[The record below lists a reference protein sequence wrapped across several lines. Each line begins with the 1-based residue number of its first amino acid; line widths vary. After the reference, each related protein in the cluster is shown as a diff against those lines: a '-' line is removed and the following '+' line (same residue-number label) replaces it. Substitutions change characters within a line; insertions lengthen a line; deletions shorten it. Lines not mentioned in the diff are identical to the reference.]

1 VAVGEEVLAV
11 DRLNRQDNASGGD
24 GSLPDAAAGG
34 RLHDMRRRVADGA
47 VRMREAVRMEV
58 RLLDSGAEEEK
69 HCAQDGE
76 HETCACF
83 RRPLLA
89 HSWHDYRILYSSK
102 MKRMSQRRPAIR
114 GWRDEDGETR
124 V

>member
-1 VAVGEEVLAV
+1 VAVREVVLAV

-24 GSLPDAAAGG
+24 GSLADVAAGG
-34 RLHDMRRRVADGA
+34 RRHDMRRRVADGT

-83 RRPLLA
+83 RRPFLA
-89 HSWHDYRILYSSK
+89 HS
-102 MKRMSQRRPAIR
+102 
-114 GWRDEDGETR
+114 
-124 V
+124 